1 MRRLRR
7 LSSVVG
13 MAPLATL
20 LLAPAARAQATVFR
34 FEFQL
39 TGLDAPTGVRGEG

>member
-13 MAPLATL
+13 MALPAML

-39 TGLDAPTGVRGEG
+39 TGSTALQG